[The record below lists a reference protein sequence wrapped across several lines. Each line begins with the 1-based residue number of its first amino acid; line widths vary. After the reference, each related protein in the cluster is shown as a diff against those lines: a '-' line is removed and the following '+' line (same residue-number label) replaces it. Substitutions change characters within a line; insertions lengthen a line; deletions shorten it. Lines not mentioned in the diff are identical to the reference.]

1 MVGDQVKIKNI
12 ESVNNPLNT
21 YKVGYNGEF
30 EIDQV
35 ISSKGI
41 QNLAELQQILVYS
54 LTKLTREQPNNR
66 SKIFL

>member
-35 ISSKGI
+35 ISSKAFKV
-41 QNLAELQQILVYS
+41 AELQQILVYS